1 MTRPVGPQPD
11 VAWGMA
17 DRDTFSGFPREGLE
31 FLTTLGTKDKTWF
44 DANRST
50 YEQAVVGPTKAFVAV
65 LGERLAEE
73 ISPGIVAQPKT
84 NGSIAPI
91 NNDLRFS
98 PDRPPYKD
106 HLLLKF
112 WDGDNKKTAPTLW
125 VRISEA
131 DVGFASGAPI
141 PSVERWRE
149 LVADESTGGELA
161 AILTELGRGRKLD
174 VAGQDYKKV
183 PSPYDENHPRADL
196 LRHKQG
202 IQARWPEPTPASVT
216 RASFVD
222 WCMKRLLACVGLH
235 HWFTAN
241 L

>member
-1 MTRPVGPQPD
+1 
-11 VAWGMA
+11 MA
-17 DRDTFSGFPREGLE
+17 EHDPFSGFPREGLE
-31 FLTTLGTKDKTWF
+31 FLTILGGKDKAWF
-44 DANRST
+44 DDNRST
-50 YEQAVVGPTKAFVAV
+50 YEQAVVAPTKAFVVA
-65 LGERLAEE
+65 LGERLTDE
-73 ISPGIVAQPKT
+73 IAPGIVAQPKT

-98 PDRPPYKD
+98 PDRAPYKN

-125 VRISEA
+125 VRISETEI
-131 DVGFASGAPI
+131 GFASGAPF

-149 LVADESTGGELA
+149 LVAADSTGGELD
-161 AILTELGRGRKLD
+161 AILTQLGRGRKLD
-174 VAGQDYKKV
+174 IAGRDYKKV
-183 PSPYDENHPRADL
+183 PKPYDDDHPRADL
-196 LRHKQG
+196 LRHKHG

-222 WCMKRLLACVGLH
+222 WCLRRLNACADLH

>member
-1 MTRPVGPQPD
+1 MD
-11 VAWGMA
+11 
-17 DRDTFSGFPREGLE
+17 DSETFSGFPREGLE
-31 FLTTLGTKDKTWF
+31 FLTVLGTKDKAWF
-44 DANRST
+44 DRNRST
-50 YEQAVVGPTKAFVAV
+50 YDRAVVGPTKAFVTA
-65 LGERLAEE
+65 LGERLADE

-98 PDRPPYKD
+98 PDRAPYKD

-112 WDGDNKKTAPTLW
+112 WDGENKKTAPTLW
-125 VRISEA
+125 VRISET
-131 DVGFASGAPI
+131 DVGFASGAPF

-149 LVADESTGGELA
+149 LVADESTGAQLD

-174 VAGQDYKKV
+174 IAGRDYKRV
-183 PSPYDENHPRADL
+183 PNPYDENHPRADL
-196 LRHKQG
+196 LRHKNA

-222 WCMKRLLACVGLH
+222 WCMRRLTACADLH